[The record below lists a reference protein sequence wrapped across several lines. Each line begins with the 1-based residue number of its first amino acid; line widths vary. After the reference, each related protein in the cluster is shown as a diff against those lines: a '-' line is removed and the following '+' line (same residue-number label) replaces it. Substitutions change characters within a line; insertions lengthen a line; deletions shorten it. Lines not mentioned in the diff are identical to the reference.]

1 VPAEKNT
8 SSSLRKNP
16 SPTQEFADSFFF
28 DESAEGKMR
37 GGFVDQG
44 RLFSYISPEAR
55 IPANHPLRAIRAL
68 VRDVFAELDRSFS
81 RLYANEGRP
90 SIPPEQLLS
99 ALLLQVFYGI
109 RSERQLMEQLDYNFL
124 YRWFVGLSPDDLVW
138 DPTVFT
144 KNRDRLQN
152 GEVFGKFMSKLLH
165 HPQVT
170 PLLSDEH
177 FSVDGTLIEAWAS
190 QKSFRP
196 KDGSGDGDGGA
207 NFHGQQRKN
216 DTHASTTDPDCRLY
230 RKAAGR
236 EAKLC
241 YMGHATMENRHG
253 LAVAGMV
260 TLAKG
265 TAERCAAETMLKSKA
280 KEAGH
285 RITVGEDKA
294 YDCTDHVAKLRALNV
309 TPHVA
314 QNDAITA
321 TGKHRRSAI
330 DRRTTRHEG
339 YGMSQSRRA
348 MTECI
353 FGWGKQ
359 HGTMRKTKHRGIAA
373 VAVDFLL
380 NLIAYNLIRIPKLVA
395 A

>member
-1 VPAEKNT
+1 
-8 SSSLRKNP
+8 
-16 SPTQEFADSFFF
+16 
-28 DESAEGKMR
+28 MR

-44 RLFSYISPEAR
+44 RLFSYIAPEAR
-55 IPANHPLRAIRAL
+55 VPANHPLRAIRAL
-68 VRDVFAELDRSFS
+68 VRDVLPELDRSLS
-81 RLYANEGRP
+81 RLYASEGRP

-109 RSERQLMEQLDYNFL
+109 RSERQLMEQLDYNLL
-124 YRWFVGLSPDDLVW
+124 YRWFVGLSPDDPVW
-138 DPTVFT
+138 DATVFT

-152 GEVFGKFMSKLLH
+152 GEVFAKFMVKLLH
-165 HPQVT
+165 HPQVK

-190 QKSFRP
+190 HKSFRP
-196 KDGSGDGDGGA
+196 KDGSGDADGGA

-236 EAKLC
+236 EATLC

-253 LAVAGMV
+253 LAVAGVV
-260 TLAKG
+260 TLANG
-265 TAERCAAETMLKSKA
+265 TAERRASETMLKSKA
-280 KEAGH
+280 KAAGH

-294 YDCTDHVAKLRALNV
+294 YDSTDHVAKLRALNV

-339 YGMSQSRRA
+339 YDMSQSRRA

-373 VAVDFLL
+373 VAADFLL